1 MRHHALV
8 LGFWVVVGCS
18 PIVLEDSGDSGTG
31 GVGGSAPATAGNA
44 GTGLEIPEIAG
55 SGALPDP
62 NAGASAGGATGS
74 AGTGTGVGI
83 ESAGGTPGEGEG
95 GAGGENVDLELGA
108 GDLTMLVVFDKS
120 GSMADGWD
128 QRSKWQVANEAF
140 MKAIDGVL
148 DNLTIGTIFF
158 PIPGDCAVEA
168 LNSGAQMDFRSGRA
182 FASAW
187 QESAASRVPEGATPL
202 ELALRTA
209 DTAVDAALELGL
221 LEDRFR
227 VVLVTDGEPTCEDD
241 PAAMVALAAKWYA
254 LGVETW
260 VMGLPGSAGATELL
274 DAIAEAGGTE
284 KHQSLGTPD
293 ELDHGLYE
301 AAR

>member
-1 MRHHALV
+1 MLEGGGPAGAGGTGGADATGSAGSGGAEPEISVTAGSSALTDPNA
-8 LGFWVVVGCS
+8 GA
-18 PIVLEDSGDSGTG
+18 GTGSG
-31 GVGGSAPATAGNA
+31 GVGGSAAI
-44 GTGLEIPEIAG
+44 TGG
-55 SGALPDP
+55 SGA
-62 NAGASAGGATGS
+62 AQA
-74 AGTGTGVGI
+74 
-83 ESAGGTPGEGEG
+83 EGEG

-120 GSMADGWD
+120 GSMGDHWD
-128 QRSKWQVANEAF
+128 HRTKWEVANEAF
-140 MKAIDGVL
+140 MKAIEGVL

-158 PIPGDCAVEA
+158 PIPGDCAVES
-168 LNSGAQMDFRSGRA
+168 LDSGLQMDFKSGRA

-187 QESAASRVPEGATPL
+187 QETAASRVPVGSTPL

-241 PAAMVALAAKWYA
+241 PAAMIALAAAWYE

-293 ELDHGLYE
+293 ELDRGLHE

>member
-1 MRHHALV
+1 MRHQALV
-8 LGFWVVVGCS
+8 FGWWVVVGCS
-18 PIVLEDSGDSGTG
+18 PVVLEGGGEPGSGGAA
-31 GVGGSAPATAGNA
+31 GSAAATAGTA
-44 GTGLEIPEIAG
+44 GAGLEIPEIAG
-55 SGALPDP
+55 NGAVSDP
-62 NAGASAGGATGS
+62 NPGASAGGATGS
-74 AGTGTGVGI
+74 AGTGTGI
-83 ESAGGTPGEGEG
+83 DSESLGGTPGEG

-120 GSMADGWD
+120 GSMGDGWD

-140 MKAIDGVL
+140 MKAIEGVL

-158 PIPGDCAVEA
+158 PIPGDCAVEP
-168 LNSGAQMDFRSGRA
+168 LDSGLQMDFRPGRA

-187 QESAASRVPEGATPL
+187 QESAESRAPAGSTPL

-227 VVLVTDGEPTCEDD
+227 VVLVTDGEPTCDDD
-241 PAAMVALAAKWYA
+241 PAAMVALAGEWYA

-274 DAIAEAGGTE
+274 DAIAKAGGTE